1 MTFSDS
7 FGPLSDGASSGADA
21 EGERAS
27 ADRRTAPAPRVVTTG
42 RKNGKTLSVDMD
54 SGDLVELLADR
65 RGFHAVL
72 HPPTVDTVPPG
83 AALIDAVAFTIV
95 PPDERSYTWVLD
107 ELRQF
112 MVLET
117 IEPRRGMFGFRYSAR
132 IGDSAGVIAWGGE
145 SQRGRVYVSLMGKGC
160 SMVNDWPGLAGWLE
174 QHRATLKRAD
184 AAYDDFDGQMV
195 SIAWA
200 EAQYR
205 GDGFNAGGRKPAHQ
219 TIGDWLDGDLSVKG
233 RTLGIGN
240 RASGKYCRIYEKGKQ
255 LGDPT
260 SAWSRV
266 EVEWRDQDRHI
277 PYDILTRPG
286 HYLAGA
292 YPCLAFLNIEQS
304 KIRTISK
311 GAQIAFERAIENARQ
326 HCGKLVNL
334 ALDVFQGDY
343 AEVVQRL
350 IRPGYPGR
358 VDPFSYHVSR
368 SPSMLDSSLVGVA

>member
-1 MTFSDS
+1 
-7 FGPLSDGASSGADA
+7 
-21 EGERAS
+21 
-27 ADRRTAPAPRVVTTG
+27 
-42 RKNGKTLSVDMD
+42 MD